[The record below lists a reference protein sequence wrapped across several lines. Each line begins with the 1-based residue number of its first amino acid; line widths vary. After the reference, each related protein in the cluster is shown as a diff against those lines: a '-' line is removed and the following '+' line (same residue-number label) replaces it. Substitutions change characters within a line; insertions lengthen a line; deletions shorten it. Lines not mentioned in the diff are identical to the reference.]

1 MDHNLPEIR
10 RAGIENLYMEEW
22 EATLRRIFSEIDVS
36 LENTY
41 GISYPLHP
49 SRLHRGEA
57 ANNAY
62 DGLFSVGA
70 SFSAGYGSVY
80 GRGWVF
86 DIHMSTLS
94 PVDGELTEKIYHDA
108 VLLLRKLLKKYYPER
123 NIRVK
128 KDGKVYKIFGD
139 LQISYK
145 NPD

>member
-1 MDHNLPEIR
+1 
-10 RAGIENLYMEEW
+10 MEEW
-22 EATLRRIFSEIDVS
+22 EATLRKIFNEIDAA
-36 LENTY
+36 LEDVY

-49 SRLHRGEA
+49 SRLKRGEA

-70 SFSAGYGSVY
+70 SFSAGFGSVY

-94 PVDGELTEKIYHDA
+94 HVDSKTRKEIYHEA
-108 VLLLRKLLKKYYPER
+108 VVLLRTLLKKYYPER
-123 NIRVK
+123 NISVK
-128 KDGKVYKIFGD
+128 KDGQVYKIFGD

-145 NPD
+145 NPL